1 MSKLMTSL
9 ATAVLVSLAGCEH
22 ATVPQGAS
30 PNIREQVDPARER
43 IWRLGRDGVFVL
55 DLAARA
61 KLVRLEGWQWAAPP
75 YSCPPDLALGPKGE
89 AVVTS
94 NVVPVLWRVDP
105 QTFAVSVH
113 QLALDADEDKDVG
126 FSALVYSPEHGAFF
140 GVSAPHGSVWRID
153 AQLTRAQKVPLSLP
167 RRNRPCPEV
176 PVQIRQLSLKQ

>member
-9 ATAVLVSLAGCEH
+9 SAAVLVSLAGCEH
-22 ATVPQGAS
+22 ATVPQRAS
-30 PNIREQVDPARER
+30 LNIRDQVDPARER

-55 DLAARA
+55 DLTARA
-61 KLVRLEGWQWAAPP
+61 KLVRLEGWTWAAPP

-113 QLALDADEDKDVG
+113 QLALDADADKDVG
-126 FSALVYSPEHGAFF
+126 FSALVYSPEHGAYF
-140 GVSAPHGSVWRID
+140 GVSHAHGSLWKID
-153 AQLTRAQKVPLSLP
+153 AQLKRAQKIALPTLLRDRPCSDVPLQTS
-167 RRNRPCPEV
+167 
-176 PVQIRQLSLKQ
+176 QLFLDQ